1 MTMTMTAAS
10 LAGYQVGDRVEDFAL
25 PDLQGNTRRL
35 SEGTGTW
42 TVIYFTASW
51 CPYCSAEAPFIEDE
65 VLPRFENCGVKLIV
79 VDVKEPPEVARQLPD
94 RFGWTSPFL
103 IDATGEVSERFAPR
117 KEGLAPEVAII
128 NVHRVLDS
136 EWVIRYAEYLNM
148 ERFDAHVTSLV
159 EALERLTGS
168 QG

>member
-1 MTMTMTAAS
+1 MTATTLSA
-10 LAGYQVGDRVEDFAL
+10 YQVGDRVDDFAL
-25 PDLQGNTRRL
+25 PDLQGKTRRL
-35 SEGTGTW
+35 SEETGTW

-51 CPYCSAEAPFIEDE
+51 CPYCSAEAPFIENE
-65 VLPRFENCGVKLIV
+65 VLSRFENSGVKLIV

-103 IDATGEVSERFAPR
+103 IDGAGDVSERFAPK

-128 NVHRVLDS
+128 NGHLVLDS
-136 EWVIRYAEYLNM
+136 DCVIRYAEYLNM

-159 EALERLTGS
+159 DALERLTGANDH
-168 QG
+168 G

>member
-1 MTMTMTAAS
+1 MAMTATS
-10 LAGYQVGDRVEDFAL
+10 LAAYQVGDKVEDFAL

-35 SEGTGTW
+35 SEEAGTW

-51 CPYCSAEAPFIEDE
+51 CPYCSAEAPFIEGE
-65 VLPRFENCGVKLIV
+65 VLSRFENSGVKLIV
-79 VDVKEPPEVARQLPD
+79 VDVKEAPEIARQLPD

-103 IDATGEVSERFAPR
+103 IDAIGDVAERFAPK

-128 NVHRVLDS
+128 NGHLVLDS
-136 EWVIRYAEYLNM
+136 ESVIRYAEYLNM

-159 EALERLTGS
+159 VALERLTGAKDDV
-168 QG
+168 